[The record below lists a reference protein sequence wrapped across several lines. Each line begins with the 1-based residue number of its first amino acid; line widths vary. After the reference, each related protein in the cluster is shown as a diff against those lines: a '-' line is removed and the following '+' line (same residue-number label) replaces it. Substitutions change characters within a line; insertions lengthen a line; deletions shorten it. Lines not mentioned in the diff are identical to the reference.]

1 METLVKDFVNLY
13 QDAPDIMW
21 NPKLQP
27 QLWFQIPPE
36 TPDEKREAAHY
47 FLLAASITETAV
59 IGNSRNVRIL
69 LNHLYG
75 SFHKDLFKM
84 LDESKFKDEIKKWEE
99 KSRFFRPLGEKSCEI
114 PGILASVN
122 KFVNDKAKG
131 DLIKY
136 AADLASEGKKPR
148 DFVEILGKNVR
159 RFGGAQKGKAW
170 LYMKWMVRDLKLF
183 ESFSPRDL
191 FIPLT
196 MPTLRV
202 VVALNLVNDEVAKN
216 LHSTE
221 MIKRWWKNHKAVE
234 EAYVRLKQYAEELFP
249 NDPLKVD
256 YPFFILGRW
265 LSGFELTREV
275 LQNHLTFF
283 KKVSEKI
290 KRPPFQYL
298 VQKRRKLGR
307 FEEAVAKELEKH
319 GIRIEYE
326 PLQFNLPD
334 GLTYTPDFIYPEAIG
349 GKKLFLEPHGVK
361 ERLKETLMKYS
372 LFRETY
378 CEYCALALI
387 VPENMMNF
395 VRQEKN
401 AYDYLW
407 SIHDLSKELKSLK
420 KGV

>member
-1 METLVKDFVNLY
+1 
-13 QDAPDIMW
+13 
-21 NPKLQP
+21 
-27 QLWFQIPPE
+27 
-36 TPDEKREAAHY
+36 
-47 FLLAASITETAV
+47 
-59 IGNSRNVRIL
+59 
-69 LNHLYG
+69 
-75 SFHKDLFKM
+75 
-84 LDESKFKDEIKKWEE
+84 
-99 KSRFFRPLGEKSCEI
+99 
-114 PGILASVN
+114 
-122 KFVNDKAKG
+122 
-131 DLIKY
+131 
-136 AADLASEGKKPR
+136 
-148 DFVEILGKNVR
+148 LGKNVR

-170 LYMKWMVRDLKLF
+170 LYMRWMVRDLKLF

-249 NDPLKVD
+249 SDPLKVD

-265 LSGFELTREV
+265 LSGFQLTRKV

-298 VQKRRKLGR
+298 VQKEHRWGWGPGH
-307 FEEAVAKELEKH
+307 FEKRVAEELEKR

-334 GLTYTPDFIYPEAIG
+334 GLTYTPDFIYPEAVG
-349 GKKLFLEPHGVK
+349 GKKLFLEPRGGK
-361 ERLKETLMKYS
+361 GLKEALMKCS

-378 CEYCALALI
+378 GEYCALALV
-387 VPENMMNF
+387 VPEDIMDF
-395 VRQEKN
+395 VRQEKK

-407 SIHDLSKELKSLK
+407 SIH
-420 KGV
+420 